1 MIPPAGVLRR
11 ENTMRTANKVGQEI
25 TRSLCKER
33 NRITFVGL
41 AKSKSNLKA
50 FRSYVNHLNPAG
62 LRDIQSTVK
71 GNCIYYTAKIDPKKK
86 GRACHLIQVNARLNK
101 MTIPEWIGSQGNLY
115 RSKNNLPALIN
126 YPTSTRAEKK
136 DTADIADVV
145 KAGIKKGKSHRG
157 MKHTQTVKVKRSLWN
172 RLFGWLVVKDI

>member
-1 MIPPAGVLRR
+1 
-11 ENTMRTANKVGQEI
+11 MRTANKDGQEI

-41 AKSKSNLKA
+41 AKNKSNLKA

-71 GNCIYYTAKIDPKKK
+71 GNRIYYTAKIDPKKK

-126 YPTSTRAEKK
+126 YPTSTRSGKK
-136 DTADIADVV
+136 EVIDIADVV
-145 KAGIKKGKSHRG
+145 KAGIKQGKSRRG
-157 MKHTQTVKVKRSLWN
+157 MTQTQAVKVKRSLWD
-172 RLFGWLVVKDI
+172 RLFGWLAVKDL